1 MKKVF
6 ELALSG
12 RNTTQ
17 IAYGMNEL
25 QFPTP
30 GLYAKR
36 KNLLM
41 GSNPIIAPDSEMLW
55 NAAIVWR
62 ILRRYEYTGALVMG
76 RRKKIDVNTTSIRTL
91 PEDKWIIAE
100 NAHEAIVTKDEYYQA
115 QKAIRNVTP
124 IQYKV
129 GDDFA
134 LKGKIC
140 CGNCKRQLR
149 HEKQYGEMV
158 FCCGYKRAAGKF
170 SKCYGGYYRE
180 YSEVCT
186 LLSINI
192 DDYKKQLEDLNGKSV
207 EDQFYGLKTQYIYP
221 LIEKENIIYIPSPYL
236 VINAVTESMLNR
248 VTFGDEQLR
257 REFGKEVIESY
268 LYDIASQ
275 VKTVSWISKE
285 IVYNV
290 GHQEIR
296 SPDVLVGEGEKM
308 TFYDTKAF
316 SPSLRLRSL
325 DRTEIENDI
334 ARYAKNVIQLYK
346 QIVNYLA
353 GKFELDKHYEKKD
366 IFGVVVVL
374 EDAVVSRKKVYDK
387 VFLEL
392 ERTAHL
398 DDEEKRYIH
407 SHIKV
412 LPLREVETFMLQNMS
427 PLPFLVEQVE
437 NENQWDNYRYGCP
450 QKENGLIAEYESYV
464 KKLKSMLIARIRT
477 V

>member
-1 MKKVF
+1 MCSSGFRFQYPRHLVGGGAGGVF
-6 ELALSG
+6 LEKAG
-12 RNTTQ
+12 HD
-17 IAYGMNEL
+17 
-25 QFPTP
+25 
-30 GLYAKR
+30 
-36 KNLLM
+36 KN
-41 GSNPIIAPDSEMLW
+41 GIPHADFRH
-55 NAAIVWR
+55 A
-62 ILRRYEYTGALVMG
+62 
-76 RRKKIDVNTTSIRTL
+76 
-91 PEDKWIIAE
+91 
-100 NAHEAIVTKDEYYQA
+100 
-115 QKAIRNVTP
+115 
-124 IQYKV
+124 V
-129 GDDFA
+129 G
-134 LKGKIC
+134 
-140 CGNCKRQLR
+140 
-149 HEKQYGEMV
+149 
-158 FCCGYKRAAGKF
+158 AAG
-170 SKCYGGYYRE
+170 GT
-180 YSEVCT
+180 VVV
-186 LLSINI
+186 LLDI
-192 DDYKKQLEDLNGKSV
+192 LH
-207 EDQFYGLKTQYIYP
+207 
-221 LIEKENIIYIPSPYL
+221 IPSPYL

-248 VTFGDEQLR
+248 ITFGDEQLR

>member
-1 MKKVF
+1 MRRNPQFPFSPISRDQALQLYDEGKQIYLVRTSLRPTIVTERVEIERGSDVF
-6 ELALSG
+6 
-12 RNTTQ
+12 Q
-17 IAYGMNEL
+17 IATAEL
-25 QFPTP
+25 E
-30 GLYAKR
+30 LEKSR
-36 KNLLM
+36 EESLLQ
-41 GSNPIIAPDSEMLW
+41 SS
-55 NAAIVWR
+55 
-62 ILRRYEYTGALVMG
+62 
-76 RRKKIDVNTTSIRTL
+76 
-91 PEDKWIIAE
+91 
-100 NAHEAIVTKDEYYQA
+100 
-115 QKAIRNVTP
+115 
-124 IQYKV
+124 
-129 GDDFA
+129 
-134 LKGKIC
+134 
-140 CGNCKRQLR
+140 
-149 HEKQYGEMV
+149 EKQFGIYQITE
-158 FCCGYKRAAGKF
+158 RDPEHD
-170 SKCYGGYYRE
+170 YRFMGLD
-180 YSEVCT
+180 YVQKKG
-186 LLSINI
+186 INI